1 MIPMA
6 RVSAEQLLRVPVRL
20 RGIQL
25 GRSADLVLDF
35 ARRRALG
42 LEVACG
48 DDERRFLPLAAA
60 EIDGQEVRV
69 SSPFVLLNAS
79 ELTFYTTRG
88 STFGA
93 LRGTSVVRGRSLLG
107 RLDDL
112 VLDPGGVI
120 ASIVVEGEDGR
131 EEIAYTGE
139 VRLGAPG
146 THLRRASTG

>member
-1 MIPMA
+1 MTPMV
-6 RVSAEQLLRVPVRL
+6 RVSAEQLLRIPVRL

-25 GRSADLVLDF
+25 GRTADLVLDF

-42 LEVACG
+42 FEVACG
-48 DDERRFLPLAAA
+48 DDERRFLPLAVA
-60 EIDGQEVRV
+60 EINGREVRV
-69 SSPFVLLNAS
+69 SSPLVLLNAS

-88 STFGA
+88 STFAA

-112 VLDPGGVI
+112 VLDPSGLI
-120 ASIVVEGEDGR
+120 ATVVVEGEDGR
-131 EEIAYTGE
+131 EEIAYTDD

-146 THLRRASTG
+146 THVRRASTG

>member
-1 MIPMA
+1 MTPMT
-6 RVSAEQLLRVPVRL
+6 RVSADQLLRIPVRL

-25 GRSADLVLDF
+25 GRTADLVLDF

-48 DDERRFLPLAAA
+48 DDERRFLPLAVA
-60 EIDGQEVRV
+60 EIDGREVRV

-88 STFGA
+88 STFVA

-112 VLDPGGVI
+112 VLDASGVI
-120 ASIVVEGEDGR
+120 ATVVVEGEDGR
-131 EEIAYTGE
+131 DEIAYTDD

-146 THLRRASTG
+146 THVRRASTG